1 MTDRTKV
8 NISKNMTIH
17 CNNCLNDDDGLD
29 WFSSCSMCQAHI
41 GKYYYF
47 QGLKED
53 KRYKDGYRIVLS
65 AESKLKDSG
74 TTVKDLLERIE
85 AEKQMKAQV
94 PMFGGLSLE
103 SVYD

>member
-1 MTDRTKV
+1 MTDRMQV
-8 NISKNMTIH
+8 DISKNMTIH

-29 WFSSCSMCQAHI
+29 WFGSCSMCQAHI

-53 KRYKDGYRIVLS
+53 KRCKDGYRIVLS
-65 AESKLKDSG
+65 AESKLKDSN
-74 TTVKDLLERIE
+74 TTVKDLLGRIE
-85 AEKQMKAQV
+85 TEKQMKAQM
-94 PMFGGLSLE
+94 PMFGGLNLE